1 MYDANRVF
9 IIHASEEI
17 MIDNPIV
24 LTIDC
29 GTQSVRSLLIDS
41 SGNIL
46 YKAQYKLP
54 PCYSTELGWAEQKPS
69 VYWDAIVSTAKEAI
83 SNNQQLVPHIVAI
96 TITTVRNTVICMDK
110 DGNELCDFLMW
121 MDCREAQCPKPL
133 PLLNRIAFNLVGL
146 GDALAVQR
154 RLTRSNWIQENRPD
168 VWQNTYK
175 FGVFS
180 SWLTY
185 RLTGEFKDS
194 VGAQQARIPYDYK
207 KKVWKGKHDLQY
219 PIFNVPQSKLV
230 ELVDVGDVVGYIT
243 AEVSQLT
250 GIPQGLP
257 LIATGSDKGCETIG
271 TGILDEKGAGLS
283 FGTAASVQ
291 LTTHKY
297 VEPLPLLPAYTS
309 VIKGMY
315 NPETQVESG
324 YWMVRWFVEQFGA
337 QEVLE
342 AKQRDTIPEVI
353 LNEKM
358 LNIPVGCEG
367 LMLQPFWTPALKT
380 PEARGSIVGFS
391 SHHTRLHLYRAI
403 IEGIGFALYDGMRN
417 LEKRTGIKV
426 EYVTVGGGGSQ
437 SDIICQLT
445 ADMFGL
451 PVKRI
456 QTYEASGLG
465 SSMVA
470 FVNLGVFDSFGS
482 AVKSMV
488 RYKDVFTPDQTNHKI
503 YSDLY
508 NDVYK
513 KLYKQ
518 LRPLYMNMRK
528 RNKKK

>member
-1 MYDANRVF
+1 MQQTRR
-9 IIHASEEI
+9 I

-29 GTQSVRSLLIDS
+29 GTQSVRALLIDS
-41 SGNIL
+41 KGNIL
-46 YKAQYKLP
+46 YKAQQQLP
-54 PCYSTELGWAEQKPS
+54 PCYSTQLGWSEQKPS
-69 VYWDAIVSTAKEAI
+69 VFWDAVSATTQEAI
-83 SNNQQLVPHIVAI
+83 TNNKQLVSHIVAV
-96 TITTVRNTVICMDK
+96 TVTTVRNTVICMDK
-110 DGNELCDFLMW
+110 EGNELCDFIMW
-121 MDCREAQCPKPL
+121 MDCREAECPKPM
-133 PLLNRIAFNLVGL
+133 PLLNRLAFKVVGL
-146 GDALAVQR
+146 GDALEVQR
-154 RLTRSNWIQENRPD
+154 KLTKSNWLQENKPEM
-168 VWQNTYK
+168 WANTHK
-175 FGVFS
+175 FMVFS

-185 RLTGEFKDS
+185 KLIGQFRDS

-207 KKVWKGKHDLQY
+207 KKVWKKKNDLQW
-219 PIFNVPQSKLV
+219 PLFNVPSSMMV
-230 ELVDVGDVVGYIT
+230 ELVDVGDVVGHIT
-243 AEVSQLT
+243 AEASAIT
-250 GIPQGLP
+250 GIPEGLP
-257 LIATGSDKGCETIG
+257 LIATGSDKGCETVG

-283 FGTAASVQ
+283 FGTAASIQ

-324 YWMVRWFVEQFGA
+324 YWMVNWFKKEFG
-337 QEVLE
+337 QNEMIE
-342 AKQRDTIPEVI
+342 AKERGISPER
-353 LNEKM
+353 LLDEKM
-358 LNIPVGCEG
+358 QSIPVGCEG

-380 PEARGSIVGFS
+380 PEARGAIVGFG
-391 SHHTRLHLYRAI
+391 SHHTHMHLYRAI
-403 IEGIGFALYDGMRN
+403 IEGIGFALFDGMCN
-417 LEKRTGIKV
+417 LQHRTGIKV

-470 FVNLGVFDSFGS
+470 FVGLGVFDSFQS
-482 AVKSMV
+482 AVASMV
-488 RYKDVFTPDQTNHKI
+488 RYKDVFTPDSANHKV
-503 YSDLY
+503 YSNLY

-513 KLYKQ
+513 KLYSQ

-528 RNKKK
+528 RNKHK